1 MSRRKPRGVNEVLK
15 VTGGLPLELIPSPLP
30 TEKSGIEARILDLT
44 LKAAEFMKIDLYN
57 LVSPP
62 VQNDENNFDFTLDT
76 ASGTEYLDLVEIVLE
91 GGYDGASTSI
101 AVGDMADQMFEQIKK
116 KARKYG
122 TRRRSNIHLL
132 LYSTHWKFL
141 PNESLIS
148 LLSLYCVRKHHGF
161 KTVAVMMPIMD
172 EAAVLWKCFPAALEI
187 TSNLAEHERSLRA
200 RVLTQLDPR
209 KAQSM
214 PDGSVGWELPG

>member
-15 VTGGLPLELIPSPLP
+15 VTGGHAPELIPNQLP
-30 TEKSGIEARILDLT
+30 VEKSAIEARMLDLA
-44 LKAAEFMKIDLYN
+44 LKAAEFMKMDLYG

-62 VQNDENNFDFTLDT
+62 VQNEENNFDFTLDT
-76 ASGTEYLDLVEIVLE
+76 TSGTEYLDLVEIVLE
-91 GGYDGASTSI
+91 GGYEGASTSI
-101 AVGDMADQMFEQIKK
+101 AVGEMADQIFEQIKK

-141 PNESLIS
+141 PSESVIS
-148 LLSLYCVRKHHGF
+148 LLSLYCSRKHHGF

-172 EAAVLWKCFPAALEI
+172 EAAVLWKCFPAPPEI
-187 TSNLAEHERSLRA
+187 TSTASEHEQALRA
-200 RVLTQLDPR
+200 RTLTQLDPR
-209 KAQSM
+209 SAQSM
-214 PDGSVGWELPG
+214 PDGAVGWQLP

>member
-15 VTGGLPLELIPSPLP
+15 VTGGQPPELIPNQLP
-30 TEKSGIEARILDLT
+30 AEKSGIEARILDLA
-44 LKAAEFMKIDLYN
+44 LKAAEFMKIDLYG
-57 LVSPP
+57 LASAP

-76 ASGTEYLDLVEIVLE
+76 TSGTEYLDLVEVVLE
-91 GGYDGASTSI
+91 GGYDGASSSI
-101 AVGDMADQMFEQIKK
+101 LVGDMADQMFEQIKK

-141 PNESLIS
+141 PSESVIS
-148 LLSLYCVRKHHGF
+148 LLSLYCFRKHHGF

-172 EAAVLWKCFPAALEI
+172 ESAVLWKCFPAALDI
-187 TSNLAEHERSLRA
+187 ASTAAEHERSLRA
-200 RVLTQLDPR
+200 RTLTQLDPR
-209 KAQSM
+209 CAQPK